1 MKILI
6 VSEVF
11 YPENFIINDFAREL
25 HSQGHTIEVLTQY
38 PSYPQSYV
46 YDGYKNEG
54 YSVEEWDG
62 IKIHRYPFVEGYKES
77 LKKKITN
84 YYTFVKEGRKIAK
97 DIAKG
102 FDVIF
107 VSQTGPLTVALPAIA
122 AGKKYGIPVAI
133 WTLDIWPDA
142 VYSYGVPKNTTT
154 RYLID
159 RLIRYIYKNC
169 DAVFVSSRRFKDTIK
184 KYTNKACIYTP
195 NWLKPADDK
204 VSDIRFDKQKINF
217 TFTGNISRY
226 QNLDNTILGFAKA
239 KIADAVL
246 NIVGDGSY
254 ITQLKELVAE
264 KNIKNVLFHGRRPYE
279 EMNDILSQSDILVL
293 PLMPDEG
300 IMKTEP
306 LKLQSYL
313 YAGKPIFG
321 ILGGSGQEIIE
332 ENNLGVCASPD
343 EIDEIALGFYRCKDF
358 ATKHSSIVRDSAKQL
373 METRFNKDVII
384 KTFTDTLHRM
394 VQDRV
399 E

>member
-11 YPENFIINDFAREL
+11 YPENFIINDLAQEWQKMG
-25 HSQGHTIEVLTQY
+25 HSIEVLTQY

-54 YSVEEWDG
+54 YMTEDWDG

-77 LKKKITN
+77 LKKKLSN
-84 YYTFVKEGRKIAK
+84 YYTFVKEGRRIAK
-97 DIAKG
+97 KIAKG
-102 FDVIF
+102 FDCIF

-142 VYSYGVPKNTTT
+142 VYSYGVPKNGTT
-154 RYLID
+154 RYVLN
-159 RLIRYIYKNC
+159 RLIKYIYNNC
-169 DAVFVSSRRFKDTIK
+169 STIFISSNRFKDTIEL
-184 KYTNKACIYTP
+184 YTDKQCVYTP
-195 NWLKPADDK
+195 NWLKPAQDK
-204 VSDIRFDKQKINF
+204 VSDLRLCADKVNF

-226 QNLDNTILGFAKA
+226 QNLTNTILGFAKA
-239 KIADAVL
+239 NIANAVF

-254 ITQLKELVAE
+254 LSQLKELVAE
-264 KNIKNVLFHGRRPYE
+264 KQIENVVFHGRRPYE
-279 EMNDILSQSDILVL
+279 EMNDILTQSDILVL

-313 YAGKPIFG
+313 YAGKPIIG
-321 ILGGSGQEIIE
+321 VLGGSGKEIIE
-332 ENNLGVCASPD
+332 DHNLGMCAQPD
-343 EIDEIALGFYRCKDF
+343 NIEDIANVFRQMIDF
-358 ATKHSSIVRDSAKQL
+358 ASTHSSDVKNNALEL
-373 METRFNKDVII
+373 MKTRFNKEVIV
-384 KTFTDTLHRM
+384 KTFVDNLNSIAKTKS
-394 VQDRV
+394 
-399 E
+399 

>member
-11 YPENFIINDFAREL
+11 YPENFIINDLAQEWQKMG
-25 HSQGHTIEVLTQY
+25 HSIEVLTQY

-54 YSVEEWDG
+54 YMTEDWDG

-77 LKKKITN
+77 LKKKLSN

-97 DIAKG
+97 KIAKG
-102 FDVIF
+102 FDCIF

-142 VYSYGVPKNTTT
+142 VYSYGVPKNGTT
-154 RYLID
+154 RYVLN
-159 RLIRYIYKNC
+159 RLIKYIYNNC
-169 DAVFVSSRRFKDTIK
+169 STIFISSNRFKDTIEL
-184 KYTNKACIYTP
+184 YTDKQCVYTP
-195 NWLKPADDK
+195 NWLKPAQDK
-204 VSDIRFDKQKINF
+204 VSDLRLKTDKVNF

-226 QNLDNTILGFAKA
+226 QNLTNTILGFAKA
-239 KIADAVL
+239 NIANAVF

-254 ITQLKELVAE
+254 LSQLKELVAE
-264 KNIKNVLFHGRRPYE
+264 KQIENVVFHGRRPYE
-279 EMNDILSQSDILVL
+279 EMNDILTQSDILVL

-313 YAGKPIFG
+313 YAGKPILG
-321 ILGGSGQEIIE
+321 VLGGSGKEIIE
-332 ENNLGVCASPD
+332 DHDLGMCAQPD
-343 EIDEIALGFYRCKDF
+343 NIEDIANVFKQMIDF
-358 ATKHSSIVRDSAKQL
+358 ASTHSSDVKNNALEL
-373 METRFNKDVII
+373 MKTRFNKDVIV
-384 KTFTDTLHRM
+384 KTFVDNLNSIAKTKS
-394 VQDRV
+394 
-399 E
+399 

>member
-11 YPENFIINDFAREL
+11 YPENFIINDLAQEWQKMG
-25 HSQGHTIEVLTQY
+25 HSIEVLTQY

-54 YSVEEWDG
+54 YMTEDWDG

-77 LKKKITN
+77 LKKKLSN

-97 DIAKG
+97 KIAKG
-102 FDVIF
+102 FDCIF

-142 VYSYGVPKNTTT
+142 VYSYGVPKNGTT
-154 RYLID
+154 RYVLN
-159 RLIRYIYKNC
+159 RLIKYIYNNC
-169 DAVFVSSRRFKDTIK
+169 STIFISSNRFKDTIEL
-184 KYTNKACIYTP
+184 YTDKQCVYTP
-195 NWLKPADDK
+195 NWLKPAEDK
-204 VSDIRFDKQKINF
+204 VSDLRLKTDKVNF

-226 QNLDNTILGFAKA
+226 QNLTNTILGFAKA
-239 KIADAVL
+239 NIANAVF

-254 ITQLKELVAE
+254 LSQLKELVAE
-264 KNIKNVLFHGRRPYE
+264 KQIENVVFHGRRPYE
-279 EMNDILSQSDILVL
+279 EMNDILTQSNVLVL

-313 YAGKPIFG
+313 YAGKPILG
-321 ILGGSGQEIIE
+321 VLGGSGKEIIE
-332 ENNLGVCASPD
+332 DHNLGICAQPD
-343 EIDEIALGFYRCKDF
+343 NIEDIANVFKQMIDF
-358 ATKHSSIVRDSAKQL
+358 ASTHSSDVKNNALEL
-373 METRFNKDVII
+373 MKTRFNKEVIV
-384 KTFTDTLHRM
+384 KTFVDNLNSIAKTKS
-394 VQDRV
+394 
-399 E
+399 

>member
-11 YPENFIINDFAREL
+11 YPENFIINDLAQEWQKMG
-25 HSQGHTIEVLTQY
+25 HSIEVLTQY

-54 YSVEEWDG
+54 YMTEDWDG

-77 LKKKITN
+77 LKKKLSN

-97 DIAKG
+97 KIAKG
-102 FDVIF
+102 FDCIF

-142 VYSYGVPKNTTT
+142 VYSYGVPKNGTT
-154 RYLID
+154 RYVLN
-159 RLIRYIYKNC
+159 RLIKYIYNNC
-169 DAVFVSSRRFKDTIK
+169 STIFISSNRFKDTIEL
-184 KYTNKACIYTP
+184 YTDKQCVYTP
-195 NWLKPADDK
+195 NWLKPAEDK
-204 VSDIRFDKQKINF
+204 VSDLRLKTDKVNF

-226 QNLDNTILGFAKA
+226 QNLTNTILGFAKA
-239 KIADAVL
+239 NIANAVF

-254 ITQLKELVAE
+254 LSQLKELVAE
-264 KNIKNVLFHGRRPYE
+264 KQIENVVFHGRRPYE
-279 EMNDILSQSDILVL
+279 EMNDILTQSNVLVL
-293 PLMPDEG
+293 PLMPDER

-313 YAGKPIFG
+313 YAGKPILG
-321 ILGGSGQEIIE
+321 VLGGSGKEIIE
-332 ENNLGVCASPD
+332 DHNLGICAQPD
-343 EIDEIALGFYRCKDF
+343 NIEDIANVFRQMIDF
-358 ATKHSSIVRDSAKQL
+358 ASTHSSDVKNNALEL
-373 METRFNKDVII
+373 MKTRFNKEVIV
-384 KTFTDTLHRM
+384 KTFVDNLNSIAKTRH
-394 VQDRV
+394 
-399 E
+399 

>member
-11 YPENFIINDFAREL
+11 YPENFIINDLAQEWL
-25 HSQGHTIEVLTQY
+25 KMGHSIEVLTQY

-54 YSVEEWDG
+54 YMTEDWNG

-77 LKKKITN
+77 LKKKLSN

-97 DIAKG
+97 KIAKG
-102 FDVIF
+102 FDCIF

-142 VYSYGVPKNTTT
+142 VYSYGVPKNGTT
-154 RYLID
+154 RYVLN
-159 RLIRYIYKNC
+159 RLIKYIYNNC
-169 DAVFVSSRRFKDTIK
+169 STIFISSNRFKDTIEL
-184 KYTNKACIYTP
+184 YTDKQCVYTP
-195 NWLKPADDK
+195 NWLKPAEDK
-204 VSDIRFDKQKINF
+204 VSDLRLKTDKVNF

-226 QNLDNTILGFAKA
+226 QNLTNTILGFAKA
-239 KIADAVL
+239 NIANAVF

-254 ITQLKELVAE
+254 LSQLKELVAE
-264 KNIKNVLFHGRRPYE
+264 KQIENVVFHGRRPYE
-279 EMNDILSQSDILVL
+279 EMNDILTQSNVLVL

-313 YAGKPIFG
+313 FAGKPILG
-321 ILGGSGQEIIE
+321 VLGGSGKEIIE
-332 ENNLGVCASPD
+332 DHNLGMCAQPD
-343 EIDEIALGFYRCKDF
+343 NIEDIANVFKQMIDF
-358 ATKHSSIVRDSAKQL
+358 ASTHSSDVKNNALEL
-373 METRFNKDVII
+373 MRTRFNKEVIV
-384 KTFTDTLHRM
+384 KTFVDNLNSIAKTKS
-394 VQDRV
+394 
-399 E
+399 

>member
-11 YPENFIINDFAREL
+11 YPENFIINDLAQEWQKMG
-25 HSQGHTIEVLTQY
+25 HSIEVLTQY

-54 YSVEEWDG
+54 YMTEDWDG

-77 LKKKITN
+77 LKKKLSN

-97 DIAKG
+97 KIAKG
-102 FDVIF
+102 FDCIF

-142 VYSYGVPKNTTT
+142 VYSYGVPKNGTT
-154 RYLID
+154 RYVLN
-159 RLIRYIYKNC
+159 RLIKYIYNNC
-169 DAVFVSSRRFKDTIK
+169 STIFISSNRFKDTIEL
-184 KYTNKACIYTP
+184 YTDKQCVYTP
-195 NWLKPADDK
+195 NWLKPAEDK
-204 VSDIRFDKQKINF
+204 VSDLRLKTDKVNF

-226 QNLDNTILGFAKA
+226 QNLTNTILGFAKA
-239 KIADAVL
+239 NIPNAVF

-254 ITQLKELVAE
+254 LSQLKELVAE
-264 KNIKNVLFHGRRPYE
+264 KQIENVVFHGRRPYE
-279 EMNDILSQSDILVL
+279 EMNDILTQSNVLVL

-313 YAGKPIFG
+313 YAGKPILG
-321 ILGGSGQEIIE
+321 VLGGSGKEIIE
-332 ENNLGVCASPD
+332 DHNLGMCAQPD
-343 EIDEIALGFYRCKDF
+343 NIEDITNVFKQMIDF
-358 ATKHSSIVRDSAKQL
+358 ASTHSSDVKNNALEL
-373 METRFNKDVII
+373 MKTRFNKEVIV
-384 KTFTDTLHRM
+384 KTFVDNLNSIAKTRH
-394 VQDRV
+394 
-399 E
+399 